1 MSSAVEWFERNA
13 SLAWNREVIL
23 NDMQRRAVDTI
34 ACTLSFPRL
43 GIAGNLWYG
52 GIRLLD
58 DGLDLLV
65 RRNLSTYD
73 DSSLTDIV
81 IAAYE
86 NRVRVQIGPWYPHL
100 DEARKEEIIDRLNYE
115 FDRQFDPEDI
125 EFHCMNVILNARQE
139 HGAFCVVHPGLKEL
153 QVSLTR

>member
-1 MSSAVEWFERNA
+1 MSRVIEWFEYNA
-13 SLAWNREVIL
+13 SMAWNEPVVL
-23 NDMQRRAVDTI
+23 NEMQRRAVNTI
-34 ACTLSFPRL
+34 DCILGFAHL
-43 GIAGNLWYG
+43 GIAGNLWHG

-81 IAAYE
+81 MAAHE

-100 DEARKEEIIDRLNYE
+100 DEARREEIIDHLNYE
-115 FDRQFDPEDI
+115 FDCQFDPEDI

-153 QVSLTR
+153 QVSLTK